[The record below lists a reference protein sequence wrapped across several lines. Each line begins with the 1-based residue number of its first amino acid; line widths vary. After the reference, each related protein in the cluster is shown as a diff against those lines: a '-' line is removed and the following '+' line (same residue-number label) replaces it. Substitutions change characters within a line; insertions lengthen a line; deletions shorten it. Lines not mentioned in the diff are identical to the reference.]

1 MKISPLFGFF
11 SFPNF
16 LLFYIRE
23 RHTHTHT
30 SAKKKKKKKKKKEHA
45 TSHDYVVV
53 VGIVGIVGIVVSLPF
68 SSREDEDEDE
78 DALFWDATRFF

>member
-1 MKISPLFGFF
+1 MKISPFLWLCFF
-11 SFPNF
+11 PQFS
-16 LLFYIRE
+16 LILHKRE

-30 SAKKKKKKKKKKEHA
+30 STKKKKKKKKKEHA

-53 VGIVGIVGIVVSLPF
+53 VGIVAIVGIVVSLPF
-68 SSREDEDEDE
+68 SSREDQDE

>member
-1 MKISPLFGFF
+1 MKISPLFGCFF
-11 SFPNF
+11 FPRF
-16 LLFYIRE
+16 SLILHKRD
-23 RHTHTHT
+23 THTHT

-68 SSREDEDEDE
+68 SSREDEDED
-78 DALFWDATRFF
+78 ALFWDATRFF

>member
-11 SFPNF
+11 SFPNS

-23 RHTHTHT
+23 RDTHTHT
-30 SAKKKKKKKKKKEHA
+30 SAKKKKKKEHA

-68 SSREDEDEDE
+68 SSREDEDED
-78 DALFWDATRFF
+78 ALFWDATRFF